1 MNEISQNKIVNLAV
15 CARVCVFRTYTFT
28 IQSKMQGNGFLI
40 IKSNLWVLKNENI
53 DSRR

>member
-15 CARVCVFRTYTFT
+15 CACVSYIHIYNT
-28 IQSKMQGNGFLI
+28 IKIQGNGFLM

>member
-1 MNEISQNKIVNLAV
+1 MNEISQNKIVNLA
-15 CARVCVFRTYTFT
+15 VCVFRTYTFT